1 MATVSKKLVVVGD
14 SDCGKSRL
22 LTVFSGYQFS
32 ELFENYTVNIQ
43 MEGKKVRVA
52 LIFFFCL
59 PFIEAQYCT
68 YISMSGL
75 GGLDLKSLT

>member
-1 MATVSKKLVVVGD
+1 MATVRKKLVVVGD
-14 SDCGKSRL
+14 SACGKSRL

-32 ELFENYTVNIQ
+32 ELFENYTVNVQ

-52 LIFFFCL
+52 LIFFCL

-68 YISMSGL
+68 YISTSGL